1 MKNFLQVAVCLLFF
15 GFMSAQTA
23 SISGKINTSENQ
35 PIDAVLVS
43 LLSVSDNS
51 LLKTTFSESDGT
63 FVFSALSPNKYYIL
77 IDNEGFEKYQSE
89 PINISENQVDVKAIV
104 LNSSVNAL
112 ETVVV
117 EKKKAFVEQKIDRM
131 VVNVDAMI
139 SNAGAD
145 AMEVLEKSPGII
157 IDQNGTITY
166 KGKSG
171 VSVFIDDKPTY
182 LSGADL
188 EAYLKSLPAST
199 LNQIEFMTNPPA
211 KYDAAG
217 SAGVINIKTK
227 KSKAKGF
234 NGSLS
239 SRFSQGQRRVNR
251 NSINLNY
258 TDGKIRLYGNAG
270 FATQESISDLFIFR
284 RYKNEDQSVKSLF
297 YQNTLLTGKT
307 NTANAKIGLDYYV
320 SDKTTLGISVTGL
333 SCVGDNNSDGSSEVR
348 NAFSVLDSTIVADNT
363 EDKTFKNG
371 GITLNYS
378 REFGA
383 EKVLTA
389 DVDYLNYYDKT
400 SQRFRNYVYQPD
412 NSLSNSDELT
422 GKLPSKISIYTFK
435 TDYVHPMKK
444 EASFDTGYKVSFS
457 VTDNIAEY
465 SDIINEMPVPNYDR
479 SNHFKYDEVIHAA
492 YFNFNKTYKR
502 FSFQTGLRLENTNSK
517 GNQLGN
523 RDELGNVVTQ
533 ASRFE
538 RNYTNL
544 FPTAFV
550 MYKLDSIGNKSLV
563 LSYGKRIN
571 RPYYQDLNPFLSPL
585 DKFTFYSGNPF
596 LNPSFGHN
604 VDFSYRY
611 KSIFSTSI
619 SYSKSNDEINETIE
633 IRDEIYYSS
642 PGNIGKSQY
651 FSLNVQSD
659 LELTK
664 WFATSLYAEAT
675 HTDYKSELYTEGLS
689 SSGTFF
695 SFSSNNRFTIDKKW
709 SAELSGRYT
718 SEITSSQFT
727 LGSRGAINFA
737 VQTKVLKD
745 KGTLK
750 FAVNDVFYMNINNG
764 VINNLQNTEANWKN
778 KPDSRFAALTFT
790 YSFGKSFQSKSQ
802 ERSGAESEQGRVKG

>member
-1 MKNFLQVAVCLLFF
+1 MKNLLATVCLLFC
-15 GFMSAQTA
+15 GFMSAQTGT
-23 SISGKINTSENQ
+23 ISGKIVNPQNQ
-35 PIDAVLVS
+35 SIDAVLVS
-43 LLSVSDNS
+43 LLSTSDNS
-51 LLKTTFSESDGT
+51 LLKTTFSEPDGT
-63 FVFSALSPNKYYIL
+63 FLFSALSQSNYYIL
-77 IDNEGFEKYQSE
+77 IDNEGFAKYQSD
-89 PINISENQVDVKAIV
+89 PISIAENQFVLPTIV
-104 LNSSVNAL
+104 LESSVNAL

-117 EKKKAFVEQKIDRM
+117 EKKKAFVEQKIDRT

-145 AMEVLEKSPGII
+145 AMDVLEKSPGII

-239 SRFSQGQRRVNR
+239 LRVSQGKKRVNR

-270 FATQESISDLFIFR
+270 FSTQESITDLYIFR

-297 YQNTLLTGKT
+297 YQNTLLTGKN

-320 SDKTTLGISVTGL
+320 SDKTTLGISLTGL
-333 SCVGDNNSDGSSEVR
+333 SRVGDSNSNGSSELTD
-348 NAFSVLDSTIVADNT
+348 AFSVLDSTIVADNT

-378 REFGA
+378 REFSAG
-383 EKVLTA
+383 KMLTA
-389 DVDYLNYYDKT
+389 DVDYLNYSDKT
-400 SQRFRNYVYQPD
+400 SQRYRNYIYYPD
-412 NSLSNSDELT
+412 NFLSSSDEST

-444 EASFDTGYKVSFS
+444 EASLDAGYKVSYS
-457 VTDNIAEY
+457 KTDNVAEY
-465 SDIINEMPVPNYDR
+465 SDIINGTPIPNYET
-479 SNHFKYDEVIHAA
+479 SNHFKYDEVIHAV
-492 YFNFNKTYKR
+492 YINFNKSYKR
-502 FSFQTGLRLENTNSK
+502 FSFQTGLRLENTSSK

-523 RDELGNVVTQ
+523 EIKDPSQFKRD
-533 ASRFE
+533 
-538 RNYTNL
+538 YTNL
-544 FPTAFV
+544 FPTTYV
-550 MYKLDSIGNKSLV
+550 MYKLDSIGNNSLV
-563 LSYGKRIN
+563 ASYGKRIN

-585 DKFTFYSGNPF
+585 DKFTFYSGNPY
-596 LNPSFGHN
+596 LNPSFAHN
-604 VDFSYRY
+604 AELSYRY
-611 KSIFSTSI
+611 KSLFSTTL
-619 SYSKSNDEINETIE
+619 SYSKSKDDINETIE
-633 IRDEIYYSS
+633 IEKEIYYSR

-651 FSLNVQSD
+651 FSLNAQSD

-664 WFATSLYAEAT
+664 WFSASLYAEVT
-675 HTDYKSELYTEGLS
+675 HTDYKSKLYTEGLR

-695 SFSSNNRFTIDKKW
+695 SFSSNNRFKIDKSW
-709 SAELSGRYT
+709 SAELGGRYT

-727 LGSRGAINFA
+727 LGSRGAINIA
-737 VQTKVLKD
+737 VQTKILHD

-764 VINNLQNTEANWKN
+764 IINNLQNTDASWKN

-790 YSFGKSFQSKSQ
+790 YSFGKLFESKSQ